1 MFKLSWKNFKH
12 YQSSFLP
19 AILVLAMGVALIN
32 LVLYL
37 KDSFD
42 KNLKDNAKGIDLVIG
57 AKGSPMQLV
66 LANVYHI
73 DNPTGNIKI
82 RDFKDLIKNP
92 SIEKAIPLSYGDNHK
107 GFRLLGTTYSF
118 IKHYGASL
126 ESGSYFSEP
135 LDVVIGSHVAQKLGL
150 SIGDTFHSTHGHGH
164 NGHSHDDTNYK
175 IVGILKQTNKI
186 IDNLLLTPLASV
198 WKTHGKQDLKN
209 DWDEESYAELNGTL
223 DALLE
228 KRKAQFLAD
237 TTRTRRKKS
246 SKKEITALLISFK
259 KDASAGFMLQG
270 QINRYTPMMAA
281 SPPIEI
287 NKLFNMLGF
296 GLDTLIK
303 VAYLIIIISILTLSL
318 TLIRLFH
325 HRKYELSLLRVFG
338 SGKSQL
344 SLLLFLEVI
353 WVIIFGFVI
362 GFIISKIGIFLAQ
375 QQITSDF
382 QHQLQFSFFGR
393 NELIILGICF
403 ITGMVS
409 VLIPLIR
416 TYRIDISKTL
426 ASE

>member
-42 KNLKDNAKGIDLVIG
+42 KNLKENAKGIDLVIG

-66 LANVYHI
+66 LANVYHV

-92 SIEKAIPLSYGDNHK
+92 TI
-107 GFRLLGTTYSF
+107 
-118 IKHYGASL
+118 
-126 ESGSYFSEP
+126 SGSYFSKP

-150 SIGDTFHSTHGHGH
+150 VIGDTFHSTHGHGTG
-164 NGHSHDDTNYK
+164 GHSHDDTEYK
-175 IVGILKQTNKI
+175 IVGILKKTNKI

-198 WKTHGKQDLKN
+198 WKTHGKHDLKN
-209 DWDEESYAELNGTL
+209 DWDEESYAEINGTL

-228 KRKAQFLAD
+228 KRKAQFLD
-237 TTRTRRKKS
+237 STKRKRKT

-303 VAYLIIIISILTLSL
+303 VAYLIVIISILTLSL

-382 QHQLQFSFFGR
+382 QHQ
-393 NELIILGICF
+393 
-403 ITGMVS
+403 
-409 VLIPLIR
+409 
-416 TYRIDISKTL
+416 TL